1 MSVTRALRTT
11 IGFSTVRTSGTAKP
25 TMTTK
30 AAKTA

>member
-1 MSVTRALRTT
+1 MSVYCAQRTALR
-11 IGFSTVRTSGTAKP
+11 VTARHTRGATKR